1 MPYYKPDLDILKTPL
16 FSHFWKNSFF
26 EIQNIMRE
34 SRNRIEL
41 VSLAGGSKK
50 GLRKGMDS
58 FSPNIY
64 LFKVNSR
71 NTRKMCVWNML
82 KVNTEDKRMTSMTS
96 FLCLSC

>member
-41 VSLAGGSKK
+41 VSLAGG
-50 GLRKGMDS
+50 
-58 FSPNIY
+58 
-64 LFKVNSR
+64 
-71 NTRKMCVWNML
+71 
-82 KVNTEDKRMTSMTS
+82 
-96 FLCLSC
+96 